1 MRYTT
6 DGTYKE
12 NLKST
17 ASLYVVVIPHGIGEA
32 VLISLTARGVLYF
45 AFDSLNCFDL
55 RVLTMLNKKYAIR
68 HVFFQ

>member
-17 ASLYVVVIPHGIGEA
+17 ASLYVMVIPHGIGEA
-32 VLISLTARGVLYF
+32 VLISLTVYGA
-45 AFDSLNCFDL
+45 
-55 RVLTMLNKKYAIR
+55 
-68 HVFFQ
+68 